1 LPYWQVPLRRPLWFV
16 HKAKRGLVPGD
27 ESIDRMG
34 ERILSVLR
42 KKAREHPGETMA
54 LVSHADPINA
64 AWVLL
69 DGRPQNEREMYRKA
83 VDKAGMLRI
92 DVEGE
97 KPATWEYIPPPA
109 VDAQAS
115 AAA

>member
-1 LPYWQVPLRRPLWFV
+1 
-16 HKAKRGLVPGD
+16 
-27 ESIDRMG
+27 MG
-34 ERILSVLR
+34 ERILSVIR